1 MAKVIAVTEAIKNL
15 AEVESRFG
23 LSRSVEPTFFPE
35 WQRDLS
41 ELTPAQQSAVLVLW
55 NRLNYQ
61 RASLGRASPTQGE
74 LLEGAVTLLAASPLL
89 EIAGF
94 YDPPFRLR
102 AEAAVD
108 ISIDDGEETLRGRID
123 ILIVQ
128 QSLWILVLES
138 KKTTL
143 SARSALPQAL
153 AYLMAAPA
161 SDAPLFGLLTN
172 GDDVV
177 FIKVNRDAP
186 RQYALSRVFSLYA
199 VPEDAGEAIRV
210 LQRLGQKVLSNER

>member
-35 WQRDLS
+35 WQSDLS
-41 ELTPAQQSAVLVLW
+41 ELTPAQQSAVSVLW

-61 RASLGRASPTQGE
+61 RSQGE

-94 YDPPFRLR
+94 YDPPFRLK
-102 AEAAVD
+102 AEAAVE

-161 SDAPLFGLLTN
+161 NDAPLFGLLTN

-177 FIKVNRDAP
+177 FIKINRDTP
-186 RQYALSRVFSLYA
+186 RKYALSRVFSLYA
-199 VPEDAGEAIRV
+199 VPEDTGEAIRV
-210 LQRLGQKVLSNER
+210 LRRLGQKVMSDEH

>member
-23 LSRSVEPTFFPE
+23 LSRSTEPTFFSE
-35 WQRDLS
+35 WQGSLP
-41 ELTPAQQSAVLVLW
+41 ELTPAQQTAVSVLW
-55 NRLNYQ
+55 DRLNYQ
-61 RASLGRASPTQGE
+61 RSQGE

-94 YDPPFRLR
+94 YDPPFRLK
-102 AEAAVD
+102 AEAAVE
-108 ISIDDGEETLRGRID
+108 ISIDDGEEILRGRID
-123 ILIVQ
+123 ILIIQ

-143 SARSALPQAL
+143 SVRSALPQAL

-161 SDAPLFGLLTN
+161 NDAPLFGLLTN

-177 FIKVNRDAP
+177 FIKVNRDNP

-199 VPEDAGEAIRV
+199 VPEDASEAIRV
-210 LQRLGQKVLSNER
+210 LKRLGQITEVK

>member
-35 WQRDLS
+35 WQSDLAA
-41 ELTPAQQSAVLVLW
+41 LTPAQQSAVSVLW

-61 RASLGRASPTQGE
+61 RSQGE
-74 LLEGAVTLLAASPLL
+74 LLEGTVTLLAASPLL

-94 YDPPFRLR
+94 YDPPFRLK
-102 AEAAVD
+102 AEAAVE
-108 ISIDDGEETLRGRID
+108 ISINDGEETLRGRID

-138 KKTTL
+138 KKTTF
-143 SARSALPQAL
+143 STRSALPQAL

-161 SDAPLFGLLTN
+161 SDAPLFSLLAN

-177 FIKVNRDAP
+177 FIKVDRDTP
-186 RQYALSRVFSLYA
+186 RRYALSRVFSLYA
-199 VPEDAGEAIRV
+199 VPEDTGEAIRV
-210 LQRLGQKVLSNER
+210 LQRLGQKVLSDER

>member
-35 WQRDLS
+35 WQSDLS
-41 ELTPAQQSAVLVLW
+41 ALTPAQQSAVSVLW

-61 RASLGRASPTQGE
+61 RSQGE

-94 YDPPFRLR
+94 YDPPFRLK
-102 AEAAVD
+102 AEAAVE

-128 QSLWILVLES
+128 QSLWILVVES

-177 FIKVNRDAP
+177 FIKVNRDMH
-186 RQYALSRVFSLYA
+186 RKYALSRVFSLYA

-210 LQRLGQKVLSNER
+210 LQRLGQKVLSDEH

>member
-1 MAKVIAVTEAIKNL
+1 MAKVIAVTEAIKSL

-23 LSRSVEPTFFPE
+23 LSRSMEPTFFGE
-35 WQRDLS
+35 WQS
-41 ELTPAQQSAVLVLW
+41 ELPTLTPAQQSAVSVLW

-61 RASLGRASPTQGE
+61 RSQGE

-94 YDPPFRLR
+94 YDPPFRLK
-102 AEAAVD
+102 AEAAVEV
-108 ISIDDGEETLRGRID
+108 SIDDGEETLRGRID
-123 ILIVQ
+123 VLIVQ
-128 QSLWILVLES
+128 QSLWILILES
-138 KKTTL
+138 KKKTL
-143 SARSALPQAL
+143 SVRSALPQAL

-161 SDAPLFGLLTN
+161 GDAPLFGLLTN

-199 VPEDAGEAIRV
+199 VPEDTGEVIRV
-210 LQRLGQKVLSNER
+210 LQRLGQKVLSDEL

>member
-1 MAKVIAVTEAIKNL
+1 MAKVIAVTEAVKNL

-23 LSRSVEPTFFPE
+23 LSRSVEPAFFPE
-35 WQRDLS
+35 WQSDLS
-41 ELTPAQQSAVLVLW
+41 ELTSAQQSAVSVLW
-55 NRLNYQ
+55 KRLNYQ
-61 RASLGRASPTQGE
+61 RSQGE

-94 YDPPFRLR
+94 YDPPFRLK
-102 AEAAVD
+102 AEAAVE

-128 QSLWILVLES
+128 QSLWVLVLES

-161 SDAPLFGLLTN
+161 SDAPLFGLLMN

-177 FIKVNRDAP
+177 FIKVNRDTP
-186 RQYALSRVFSLYA
+186 RKYALSRVFSLYA

-210 LQRLGQKVLSNER
+210 LQRLGQEVLSNEH

>member
-23 LSRSVEPTFFPE
+23 LSRSMEANFFTE
-35 WQRDLS
+35 WQGSLPDLTS
-41 ELTPAQQSAVLVLW
+41 TQQTAVSVLW
-55 NRLNYQ
+55 DRLNYQ
-61 RASLGRASPTQGE
+61 RSQGE

-94 YDPPFRLR
+94 YDPPFRLK
-102 AEAAVD
+102 AEAAVE

-128 QSLWILVLES
+128 QSLWILVLEP

-143 SARSALPQAL
+143 SVRSALPQAL

-161 SDAPLFGLLTN
+161 SETPLFGLLTN

-177 FIKVNRDAP
+177 FIKVSRNAP

-199 VPEDAGEAIRV
+199 VPEDAANVIRV
-210 LQRLGQKVLSNER
+210 LKRLGKATL

>member
-35 WQRDLS
+35 WQSNLS
-41 ELTPAQQSAVLVLW
+41 ALTPDQQSAVSVLW

-61 RASLGRASPTQGE
+61 RSQGE

-94 YDPPFRLR
+94 YDPPFRLK
-102 AEAAVD
+102 AEAAVE
-108 ISIDDGEETLRGRID
+108 ISINDGEETLRGRID

-177 FIKVNRDAP
+177 FIKIDRDTP
-186 RQYALSRVFSLYA
+186 RRYALSRVFSLYA
-199 VPEDAGEAIRV
+199 VPEDTGEAIRV
-210 LQRLGQKVLSNER
+210 IQQLGQKVLSDKR

>member
-35 WQRDLS
+35 WQSDLAA
-41 ELTPAQQSAVLVLW
+41 LTPAQQSAVSVLW

-61 RASLGRASPTQGE
+61 RSQGE
-74 LLEGAVTLLAASPLL
+74 LLEGTVTLLAASPLL

-94 YDPPFRLR
+94 YDPPFRLK
-102 AEAAVD
+102 AEAAVE
-108 ISIDDGEETLRGRID
+108 ISINDGEETLRGRID

-177 FIKVNRDAP
+177 FIKIDRDTP
-186 RQYALSRVFSLYA
+186 RRYALSRVFSLYA
-199 VPEDAGEAIRV
+199 VPEDTGEAIRV
-210 LQRLGQKVLSNER
+210 IQQLGQKVLSDKR

>member
-35 WQRDLS
+35 WRSDLS
-41 ELTPAQQSAVLVLW
+41 ALTPEQQSAVSVLW

-61 RASLGRASPTQGE
+61 RSQGE

-94 YDPPFRLR
+94 YDPPFRLK
-102 AEAAVD
+102 AEAAVE
-108 ISIDDGEETLRGRID
+108 ISINDGEETLRGRID

-128 QSLWILVLES
+128 QSLWALVLES

-143 SARSALPQAL
+143 SVRSALPQAL

-161 SDAPLFGLLTN
+161 SDTPLFGLLTN
-172 GDDVV
+172 GDDIV
-177 FIKVNRDAP
+177 FIKVDRDTP
-186 RQYALSRVFSLYA
+186 RKYALSRVFSLYA
-199 VPEDAGEAIRV
+199 VPEDAVEAVRV
-210 LQRLGQKVLSNER
+210 LQNLGQKVLSDAR

>member
-35 WQRDLS
+35 WQSDLS
-41 ELTPAQQSAVLVLW
+41 TLTPAQQSAVSVLW

-61 RASLGRASPTQGE
+61 RSQGE

-94 YDPPFRLR
+94 YDPPFRLK
-102 AEAAVD
+102 AEAAVE
-108 ISIDDGEETLRGRID
+108 ISINDGEETLRGRID

-143 SARSALPQAL
+143 SVRSALPQAL

-177 FIKVNRDAP
+177 FIKVNRDTP
-186 RQYALSRVFSLYA
+186 RRYALSRVFSLYA
-199 VPEDAGEAIRV
+199 VPEDTGEAIRV
-210 LQRLGQKVLSNER
+210 LQRLGQKVLSDER